1 MSPADTNPVTQT
13 STDASSSST
22 SNVVERNVRALV
34 RHAAQQEHAKST
46 ADRIAATISS
56 FVGSMSFITFHAV
69 AFGVWAAIDMG
80 WIPAIHNFDPSFTK
94 LGTFASVEAIF
105 IATFVLIAQNRMA
118 EQEEIRNHLD
128 VQVSLLNE
136 HETTHILR
144 LVAAMSDKMG
154 LSEARDPEIQ
164 ELLRDVQPQEMIDR
178 IAVQSD
184 AVEEEMREGGHS

>member
-1 MSPADTNPVTQT
+1 MNQNV
-13 STDASSSST
+13 STT

-34 RHAAQQEHAKST
+34 QHAAEQESAKSA
-46 ADRIAATISS
+46 ADRVASAISR
-56 FVGSMSFITFHAV
+56 FVGSMRFVCFHAV

-118 EQEEIRNHLD
+118 AQEEIRNHLD

-144 LVAAMSDKMG
+144 LVAAMSEKMG
-154 LSEARDPEIQ
+154 LTDAADPEIQ
-164 ELLRDVQPQEMIDR
+164 ELVRLVEPQEMIDR
-178 IAVQSD
+178 IAGHAD
-184 AVEEEMREGGHS
+184 AVEEEIREDKTGQ